1 MNEAQVTAAVIA
13 WADAL
18 IDEIET
24 TYDYPAA
31 QVTGALP
38 DLACEVLHKRI
49 VRGDADRFPFTQI
62 QAAWLR
68 VFDCQI
74 SIMVDAGKTEAQ
86 SRTAHLQ
93 LYDFGEAIELAVR
106 SDAELGGELAEG
118 CFASPIMDFDYSL
131 PFAERP
137 GGVRGRIMTVEFS
150 VGELIEE
157 PEG

>member
-1 MNEAQVTAAVIA
+1 MNEAEVTAAVIA

-38 DLACEVLHKRI
+38 DFACEVLHKRI
-49 VRGDADRFPFTQI
+49 VRGDPELFPFSAIDQ
-62 QAAWLR
+62 AWLR

-74 SIMVDAGKTEAQ
+74 SIMVDMGSTEADA
-86 SRTAHLQ
+86 RNAHLQ
-93 LYDFGEAIELAVR
+93 LYGFGETIENAIR
-106 SDAELGGELAEG
+106 SDAELGGELEAR
-118 CFASPIMDFDYSL
+118 CFASPILDFDYSL

-137 GGVRGRIMTVEFS
+137 GGVRGRIMTVALS